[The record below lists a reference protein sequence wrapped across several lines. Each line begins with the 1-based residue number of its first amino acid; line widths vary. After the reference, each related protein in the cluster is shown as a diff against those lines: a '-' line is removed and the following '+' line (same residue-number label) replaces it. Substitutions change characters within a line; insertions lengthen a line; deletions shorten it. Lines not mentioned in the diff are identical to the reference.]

1 MSFIICLVLK
11 KGKESIDGIL
21 ETLQE
26 NGCRRVSE
34 NFKSFSHV
42 SIRRLG
48 RLLPDARWVS

>member
-1 MSFIICLVLK
+1 MSFIIYLVLK

-26 NGCRRVSE
+26 NGCGIPEDFR
-34 NFKSFSHV
+34 SFSHV